1 MPLPS
6 LGAPPR
12 HQSAVRS
19 TCRVV
24 GLSLLM
30 LVASSAHAIIGGYRQ
45 PVDPQGNDIMYPALN
60 QAELIVNP
68 ARDVVTSVD
77 GYQTI
82 TGLASNQAQGTIRG
96 YASYQLD
103 APTVI
108 ARPANPGKV
117 NVDGTFAYFGNVKAD
132 PALPVGAP
140 VNAIV
145 ELTVHGSFA
154 QITGQPWLALA
165 GGIAVSRYHGD
176 VDTYSAEV
184 SFSNVTAAG
193 WQGTIDA
200 QLKYD
205 LTGPVANVPADPAGT
220 WAAGSRII
228 SDNPDNLLAVLRLT
242 IPVEVGDLLVMPGV
256 IGATATHA
264 YAHDPESI
272 SVGDD
277 INIMAAHGVVDFS
290 NTATLRVYLP
300 AGYTL
305 TGPNAPGSA
314 ILLTSAVPE
323 PATSVLLLAGL
334 GLVMVVVWRGQRA
347 SASRIASTT
356 AL

>member
-6 LGAPPR
+6 RGAQPR
-12 HQSAVRS
+12 HQSAVRT
-19 TCRVV
+19 TCRAV

-30 LVASSAHAIIGGYRQ
+30 LVASSAHALIGGYRQ
-45 PVDPQGNDIMYPALN
+45 PIDPQGNDIMYKALN

-68 ARDVVTSVD
+68 GREVVTSVD

-82 TGLASNQAQGTIRG
+82 TSLASNQEQGTVRG

-108 ARPANPGKV
+108 ARPADPAKV

-132 PALPVGAP
+132 PALPVSSP
-140 VNAIV
+140 VNAVV
-145 ELTVHGSFA
+145 ELTVHGSFSEV
-154 QITGQPWLALA
+154 TGQPWLALV
-165 GGIAVSRYHGD
+165 GGLAVSRYHGN
-176 VDTYSAEV
+176 VDNYSAEV
-184 SFSNVTAAG
+184 SFSNVTEAG

-200 QLKYD
+200 RLKYE
-205 LTGPVANVPADPAGT
+205 LTGPAADVPVDAAST
-220 WAAGSRII
+220 WAAGSQII
-228 SDNPDNLLAVLRLT
+228 SDSPDNLLAVLRLT
-242 IPVEVGDLLVMPGV
+242 IPVEVGDLLVVPGV

-264 YAHDPESI
+264 YAHDPASI
-272 SVGDD
+272 PIGDD
-277 INIMAAHGVVDFS
+277 IDIMAAHGVVDFS
-290 NTATLRVYLP
+290 NTATLRIYLP

-305 TGPNAPGSA
+305 TGPNAPSST

-323 PATSVLLLAGL
+323 PTTLVLLLAGL
-334 GLVMVVVWRGQRA
+334 ACLVVVRRGQRA
-347 SASRIASTT
+347 NSARIASIT